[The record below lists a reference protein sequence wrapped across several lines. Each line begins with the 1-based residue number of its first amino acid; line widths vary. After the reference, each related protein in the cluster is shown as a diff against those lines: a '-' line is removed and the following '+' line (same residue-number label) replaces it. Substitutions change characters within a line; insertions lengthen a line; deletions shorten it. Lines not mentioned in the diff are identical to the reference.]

1 MTDPLARYMNQP
13 DPGHDDSA
21 RQSWGEDSASVTP
34 SLGSPNPPAHTQSPS
49 GPPPPGAGAFEQSQ
63 SYSGGP
69 QYDDFAPS
77 MPAHSLPAQQM
88 NYGQSQQHYAAA
100 APQSAPQVPSYQAPP
115 QQDYRQGYQQGA
127 QQVAVQQYTT
137 ATPVDAGRHRAAM
150 EMASVVV
157 AQSGKLTP
165 ERGWRR
171 WLYVLTRVNLGL
183 SPDEEYER
191 KLHEAIRKIV
201 TAPPGTAE
209 GFYLAVLSLKGG
221 VGKTVL
227 TMLLG
232 SIFAIVRGTAALAV
246 DADPDAGN
254 LIDRARKQTEKTIK
268 QLVASAEDLSGAIAV
283 REMTNQNEA
292 NLEVLAGDDYV
303 DAQQPFGADDWN
315 TVKEVVQKYYSI
327 VLADCGLGLHT
338 DANRAVLNSAWS
350 VVILCDACVDSAKAA
365 AITVD
370 WLREHG
376 YKDLAARAVIVMNHT
391 KKGKGSADLEDIKA
405 RLERQVGEGNVF
417 EMPYDPHI
425 ETGGEID
432 IRLVSSTV
440 RRRATEICA
449 KLSEW
454 FDKPRVVR
462 G

>member
-1 MTDPLARYMNQP
+1 MTDDPLARYMNQP
-13 DPGHDDSA
+13 GHDNSA
-21 RQSWGEDSASVTP
+21 NQGWGEDDGASVMP
-34 SLGSPNPPAHTQSPS
+34 SLGSPNPPAPVQDSSVVQQAGAAYEVQSPRVRN
-49 GPPPPGAGAFEQSQ
+49 
-63 SYSGGP
+63 

-77 MPAHSLPAQQM
+77 MPAHELPAPQQSS
-88 NYGQSQQHYAAA
+88 YGQHTQQQYSVAP
-100 APQSAPQVPSYQAPP
+100 PQSAPQVPSYHAP
-115 QQDYRQGYQQGA
+115 QQQGYQGYQQGA
-127 QQVAVQQYTT
+127 QPGVAVQQYAV

-157 AQSGKLTP
+157 APSGKLAP

-171 WLYVLTRVNLGL
+171 WLYVLTRINMGL
-183 SPDEEYER
+183 SPDEVVER
-191 KLHEAIRKIV
+191 ELHASIRKVV

-246 DADPDAGN
+246 DADPDSGN

-268 QLVASAEDLSGAIAV
+268 QLVASADDLSGAIAV

-303 DAQQPFGADDWN
+303 DAPAPFSGDDWR
-315 TVKEVVQKYYSI
+315 TIKEVVQKYYSV

-338 DANRAVLNSAWS
+338 DANRAVLDSAWAA
-350 VVILCDACVDSAKAA
+350 VILCDACVDSAKAA

-370 WLREHG
+370 WLRENG

-391 KKGKGSADLEDIKA
+391 KRGKSSADLEDIKA

-417 EMPYDPHI
+417 EMPFDPHI
-425 ETGGEID
+425 ETGGEVD

-454 FDKPRVVR
+454 FDKPRLVR

>member
-1 MTDPLARYMNQP
+1 MTDPLAQYMNQ
-13 DPGHDDSA
+13 DPGRDESAHQGWSEDD
-21 RQSWGEDSASVTP
+21 GASVTP
-34 SLGSPNPPAHTQSPS
+34 SLGAPHSTVPHQGPPAPQQQ
-49 GPPPPGAGAFEQSQ
+49 GPTAYEAQ
-63 SYSGGP
+63 SYGGRS

-77 MPAHSLPAQQM
+77 MPAHQLPAPQQSA
-88 NYGQSQQHYAAA
+88 YGRQQQHYSSTPT
-100 APQSAPQVPSYQAPP
+100 PQNAPQVPNYQAP
-115 QQDYRQGYQQGA
+115 QQGA
-127 QQVAVQQYTT
+127 QPVAVQQY
-137 ATPVDAGRHRAAM
+137 AVAAPVDSGRHRAAM

-171 WLYVLTRVNLGL
+171 WLYVATRINMGL
-183 SPDEEYER
+183 SPDEIEER
-191 KLHEAIRKIV
+191 KLHEAIRKVV
-201 TAPPGTAE
+201 TPPPGTAE

-232 SIFAIVRGTAALAV
+232 SIFAIIRGTAALAV
-246 DADPDAGN
+246 DADPDSGN

-268 QLVASAEDLSGAIAV
+268 QLVASADDLSGAIAV
-283 REMTNQNEA
+283 REMTSQNDA

-303 DAQQPFGADDWN
+303 DAPEPFSGDDWR
-315 TVKEVVQKYYSI
+315 TIKEVVHKYYSI
-327 VLADCGLGLHT
+327 VVADCGLGLHT

-376 YKDLAARAVIVMNHT
+376 YRDLAARAVIVMNHT
-391 KKGKGSADLEDIKA
+391 KPGKGSADLEDIKA

-417 EMPYDPHI
+417 EMPYDKHI

-454 FDKPRVVR
+454 FDKPRLVR